1 MEEPVLSIIVPIYNV
16 EYYLVACIE
25 SIINQSFSDFEL
37 LLIDDGSTDDSGKIC
52 DEYAKKDKRIVVIHQ
67 QNRGMSSARN
77 AGLDIALG
85 KYISFIDSD
94 DEIEQNTYLSN
105 IRILNQNPDIDILQ
119 FPTYWNYKASN
130 ATKKIAKECTLCG
143 EEEIFSNWWRG
154 DVITFSAWNK
164 IYNKE
169 VFNNIRFPEGHVF
182 EDLYLVVDYAKTVKK
197 IYISEL
203 GCYYYYIRENSVSNS
218 TYSLS
223 KNLDL
228 YIGQF
233 KVYRKLCCFDS
244 LSCYK
249 VTAFSRIYRRLL
261 TTKKD
266 YIQAD
271 LHNYLDDLRLYIPT
285 WNDIRLS
292 KDRSEF
298 IWIFFVKIL
307 GLSIFMF
314 IYYKYIRLKESI
326 FSRPLKSQRQE

>member
-1 MEEPVLSIIVPIYNV
+1 MEEPVLSIIVPVYNV

-67 QNRGMSSARN
+67 QNGGLSSARN

-119 FPTYWNYKASN
+119 FPTYWNYKTSN
-130 ATKKIAKECTLCG
+130 ATKKIVKECTLCG

-154 DVITFSAWNK
+154 DVITASAWNK

-182 EDLYLVVDYAKTVKK
+182 EDLYLVVDYAKTAKK
-197 IYISEL
+197 IYISEF
-203 GCYYYYIRENSVSNS
+203 GCYYYYVRKNSISNS

-233 KVYRKLCCFDS
+233 KVYRELCSFDS

-292 KDRSEF
+292 KDRSDF

-314 IYYKYIRLKESI
+314 IYYKYIRLKESLFKHI
-326 FSRPLKSQRQE
+326 KIQNTF